1 MFLDAFFGL
10 GSSMLPLNLLFIV
23 GLLVWGFFCPYSI
36 VHFFNMCVYIYTYK
50 PSSLSCLAQLTLWLY
65 VCHGIILVGSSAP
78 HSGSLTPHPVGQKRT
93 GRVEVQKFMS
103 WDTDSLIIKKEGGG
117 GGKQH
122 TTKRKK
128 NKTKKNKRCKRKQFL
143 TTNPPIP
150 SQTLSNG
157 CPRPPQPSPVLS
169 LSTPSYGGG
178 YSCVPLSISC
188 APPSLLAKA
197 SLGHQKRFGWVF
209 GDFFGSLSNDFGWAW
224 RRVSAGPNSH
234 HFRLAQPLALLHWC
248 FVFTRPTL
256 HQVQLGMCWVLQGHE
271 KVTFFFFFSSLS
283 SFSLFFLFFLWK

>member
-117 GGKQH
+117 GSSTQQRGK
-122 TTKRKK
+122 KPKPRKTRDAK
-128 NKTKKNKRCKRKQFL
+128 ENNFSPLTHQSPARPWAMAALAHLNPPQFYHWAHHHMVGGIAVFPSQFL
-143 TTNPPIP
+143 VHPPAYLLKHPWVIKSGLVGCLGIFLGP
-150 SQTLSNG
+150 SAMTLAEHEEGSVLV
-157 CPRPPQPSPVLS
+157 PTRIISDLPSPWPYFIGALFSPDQLFIKCSWACVE
-169 LSTPSYGGG
+169 SY
-178 YSCVPLSISC
+178 
-188 APPSLLAKA
+188 KA
-197 SLGHQKRFGWVF
+197 
-209 GDFFGSLSNDFGWAW
+209 
-224 RRVSAGPNSH
+224 
-234 HFRLAQPLALLHWC
+234 
-248 FVFTRPTL
+248 TRKSP
-256 HQVQLGMCWVLQGHE
+256 
-271 KVTFFFFFSSLS
+271 FFFFFSSLS